1 MSQKSQAGRQ
11 STQPG
16 FLPEASN
23 NIQDKSQDPAP
34 ITPSFQVS
42 LQEPLPVKSHQVSI
56 QDPLPVGG
64 RQVSLEVP
72 LPVGG
77 CRVSFEVPLPVG
89 GRHVSLQ
96 DTRSITYSRHF
107 DTQDVL
113 PTFQTRYLS
122 VRSPPLTTHTPWTNM
137 ESRTYGKQDHP
148 PRPQSLHAGVQ
159 GSMLPIQAKTSVPHS
174 ITHSPDAS
182 RKSVESM
189 IWTSKESF
197 EDFEDSTQLNQNTL
211 ESSIHNLPSDS
222 SLEVDSGRIQK
233 IRRHR
238 HSRLPTGWWLLQ
250 QAKKFSHQLSLI
262 LSLAGMMIIGCIS
275 LGQAW
280 IHFQVPLT
288 PPGDPAGPLTIPIDT
303 ILFTQCFN
311 ISCMHEYDR
320 TAYFL
325 DVTWIFLFVA
335 FITSFC
341 LSIVLI
347 NIVFFTSSNL
357 PTLDFSNIISS
368 ILTGSSMILGVLFYL
383 RQAHEYLQEGMTYRL
398 GCSFY
403 LAWTGV
409 FLFLMTGFFSYLNYV
424 NFWSSMMLQAV

>member
-1 MSQKSQAGRQ
+1 MHVGTGLALQLHMSQKSQAGRQ

-107 DTQDVL
+107 DTQDVP

-159 GSMLPIQAKTSVPHS
+159 GSTLPIQAKTSVPHS
-174 ITHSPDAS
+174 ITRSPDAS

-222 SLEVDSGRIQK
+222 SLEVDSGR
-233 IRRHR
+233 
-238 HSRLPTGWWLLQ
+238 
-250 QAKKFSHQLSLI
+250 
-262 LSLAGMMIIGCIS
+262 
-275 LGQAW
+275 
-280 IHFQVPLT
+280 
-288 PPGDPAGPLTIPIDT
+288 
-303 ILFTQCFN
+303 
-311 ISCMHEYDR
+311 
-320 TAYFL
+320 
-325 DVTWIFLFVA
+325 
-335 FITSFC
+335 
-341 LSIVLI
+341 
-347 NIVFFTSSNL
+347 
-357 PTLDFSNIISS
+357 
-368 ILTGSSMILGVLFYL
+368 
-383 RQAHEYLQEGMTYRL
+383 
-398 GCSFY
+398 
-403 LAWTGV
+403 
-409 FLFLMTGFFSYLNYV
+409 
-424 NFWSSMMLQAV
+424 

>member
-1 MSQKSQAGRQ
+1 
-11 STQPG
+11 
-16 FLPEASN
+16 
-23 NIQDKSQDPAP
+23 
-34 ITPSFQVS
+34 
-42 LQEPLPVKSHQVSI
+42 
-56 QDPLPVGG
+56 
-64 RQVSLEVP
+64 
-72 LPVGG
+72 
-77 CRVSFEVPLPVG
+77 
-89 GRHVSLQ
+89 
-96 DTRSITYSRHF
+96 
-107 DTQDVL
+107 
-113 PTFQTRYLS
+113 
-122 VRSPPLTTHTPWTNM
+122 M

-159 GSMLPIQAKTSVPHS
+159 GSTLPIQAKTSVPHS